1 MVDSTTRTVTLL
13 PNSINVSY
21 LIRNSNALDNTETLL
36 LKKNEALSCQN
47 GDIISLLEGN
57 LPHDDRVSESVG

>member
-13 PNSINVSY
+13 PNSVNVSY
-21 LIRNSNALDNTETLL
+21 LIRAATGDNTETLP

-47 GDIISLLEGN
+47 GDIISLLEGMY
-57 LPHDDRVSESVG
+57 L